1 MKLRST
7 EGESYREAF
16 DDWFPAMAH
25 PELIGMRTNY
35 LPSASSIEYYDGER
49 ASCYY
54 TYKFDEDGYL
64 KECIVKHLLKN
75 MESLSKPII
84 SLGNKKVLIA

>member
-7 EGESYREAF
+7 EGGSYREAF

-49 ASCYY
+49 ATCYY

-64 KECIVKHLLKN
+64 EGVYSKN
-75 MESLSKPII
+75 IF
-84 SLGNKKVLIA
+84 